1 MGVKKSEVIKCQDFT
16 KSGRIYEVDFQK
28 SEAVVLADLGTAIRL
43 FRVRSAAG
51 GGVEIFPA
59 VILQVSLS

>member
-1 MGVKKSEVIKCQDFT
+1 
-16 KSGRIYEVDFQK
+16 
-28 SEAVVLADLGTAIRL
+28 VVWANLGTAIRL